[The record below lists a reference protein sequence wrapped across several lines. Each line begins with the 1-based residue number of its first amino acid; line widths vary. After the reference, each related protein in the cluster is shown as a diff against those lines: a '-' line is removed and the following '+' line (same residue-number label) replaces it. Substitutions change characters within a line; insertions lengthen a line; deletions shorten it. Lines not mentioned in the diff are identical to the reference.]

1 MLALELARVTELRY
15 IRFGF
20 LNIALFHDRLCSDV
34 ALICAL
40 LQHMF
45 YAEKP
50 FG

>member
-1 MLALELARVTELRY
+1 MLALELARVTEQRY

-34 ALICAL
+34 ALVVEL
-40 LQHMF
+40 LPQMIDLGR
-45 YAEKP
+45 P